1 MKGIILFAA
10 IILQLA
16 ATQTAYS
23 QRAYGPRQH
32 FAPLGDFLLENG
44 KLIHDCKIG
53 YRTYGKLNATQSN
66 AVIYPTAG
74 ATTTGL
80 MELFGIG
87 EDVDTTRFYLILIDA
102 LGNGT
107 SSSPSNSTSQP
118 KALFPQFTIRD
129 MVYTQYKLLTEQLG
143 IHHLAAVIGN
153 SMAGCQALQWA
164 VSFPNFMDKVISIEG
179 TPKATTYDLLWMDTY
194 IQAVK
199 SDPAYKNGNYTVN
212 PAIPLAAR
220 LSQLLITTPATVNKT
235 VTTDSF
241 PKWLASVDRNTFI
254 DCNDF
259 LLQVKAVMM
268 QDISARVGGTLED
281 AAKLI
286 KAKLLIIANK
296 QDNLINQSLSI
307 KFAGMANAQ
316 LIVMDS
322 DLGHLVFNEKIVV
335 DAERKFLSE

>member
-1 MKGIILFAA
+1 MKRTLLLSLL
-10 IILQLA
+10 ILQLA

-23 QRAYGPRQH
+23 QHAYGPGQH
-32 FAPLGDFLLENG
+32 FAQLGNFLLENG
-44 KLIHDCKIG
+44 KFILDCKIG
-53 YRTYGKLNATQSN
+53 YRTYGKLNATRSN

-74 ATTTGL
+74 ATTTEL

-102 LGNGT
+102 LGNGA

-118 KALFPQFTIRD
+118 KALFPEFNIRD
-129 MVYTQYKLLTEQLG
+129 MVNTQYKLLTEKLG

-164 VSFPNFMDKVISIEG
+164 VSYPGFMDKVISIEG

-199 SDPAYKNGNYTVN
+199 TDPAYKNGNYAVN

-235 VTTDSF
+235 VTVDSF
-241 PKWLASVDRNTFI
+241 HTWLASVDNNPFV

-268 QDISARVGGTLED
+268 QDIGARTGGLLES
-281 AAKLI
+281 AAKAI

-316 LIVMDS
+316 LVVMDS
-322 DLGHLVFNEKIVV
+322 DLGHLVFNEKTVI
-335 DAERKFLSE
+335 DAERKFLSQ